1 MSLLKSIFF
10 KVAPSSL
17 INSLRKR
24 HYLKRFKNL
33 DGSEEPEMQVIKQL
47 VKKGS
52 AVLDVGA
59 NFGVYSKLLSGLVGP
74 EGKVYAFEPIPDV
87 QGFLSHNLKKSSISN
102 VELLPFALADY
113 SGEAHFH
120 LPKFSHSGVNYY
132 EGHLTEKNGDI
143 KVQVRSLDEL
153 NLKEKV
159 GFMKCDVEGAELEM
173 LKGSENV
180 LRKDKPIIMLEINGS
195 LEEGKAPQVLAFLL
209 NLDYTIKY
217 FDGADLTQEAKNHS
231 GVNYFFFPVE

>member
-10 KVAPSSL
+10 KVAPSSV
-17 INSLRKR
+17 ISSMRKR
-24 HYLKRFKNL
+24 HYLKRFKDL

-52 AVLDVGA
+52 TVLDVGA
-59 NFGVYSKLLSGLVGP
+59 NFGVYSKLLSGLVGS
-74 EGKVYAFEPIPDV
+74 EGKVYAFEPIPEV
-87 QGFLSHNLKKSSISN
+87 QKFLANNLKQCSILN

-132 EGHLTEKNGDI
+132 EGHLTQENGDI

-153 NLKEKV
+153 NLNEKV
-159 GFMKCDVEGAELEM
+159 SFIKCDVEGAELEM
-173 LKGSENV
+173 LKGSEKL
-180 LRKDKPIIMLEINGS
+180 LRKDKPIIILEINGS
-195 LEEGKAPQVLAFLL
+195 LENGKAPLVLEFLTS
-209 NLDYTIKY
+209 LDYAIKY
-217 FDGADLTQEAKNHS
+217 FDGENLTQKANAQS
-231 GVNYFFFPVE
+231 GVNYFFFPKA